1 MDIVG
6 NINTLLDSF
15 EETSATETEISSI
28 NHLLES
34 FSNILRK
41 PDTHTQFSINDMND
55 MLDSFGI
62 VLSNTEK
69 IVLSKS
75 AMTTRFSSRNKI
87 EELIENMN
95 LSDTHTDDDDDSETS
110 EKANRKKNEIFKK
123 AMEKKPKWKE
133 YECTKTQDIPI
144 PKSGTNSKIQ
154 CIENKKEKKS
164 QISSVQIEDDGDD
177 NLFDLYADSTNE
189 LYITRPKKKRNPP
202 KSSKK

>member
-1 MDIVG
+1 MNILG

-15 EETSATETEISSI
+15 EETSATEHEISSI

-34 FSNILRK
+34 FSDILKK
-41 PDTHTQFSINDMND
+41 PETQFSINDMND

-69 IVLSKS
+69 IILSKN
-75 AMTTRFSSRNKI
+75 AMITRFSSRNKI

-95 LSDTHTDDDDDSETS
+95 LSETQNDDDSETTT
-110 EKANRKKNEIFKK
+110 EKVNRKFKN

-133 YECTKTQDIPI
+133 YECMKTQDIPI
-144 PKSGTNSKIQ
+144 PESGTNSKIQ

-189 LYITRPKKKRNPP
+189 LYISRPTKKPKNLKSSDKSPKK
-202 KSSKK
+202 

>member
-41 PDTHTQFSINDMND
+41 PETQFSINDMND

-69 IVLSKS
+69 IILSKN
-75 AMTTRFSSRNKI
+75 AMITRFSSRNKI

-95 LSDTHTDDDDDSETS
+95 DDDSETT
-110 EKANRKKNEIFKK
+110 EKVNRKKNEKFKK
-123 AMEKKPKWKE
+123 AMETKNKWKE
-133 YECTKTQDIPI
+133 YECMKTQDIPI

-177 NLFDLYADSTNE
+177 NLFDLYTDSTNE
-189 LYITRPKKKRNPP
+189 LYITRPKKNRKI
-202 KSSKK
+202 